1 MAIKSKY
8 TLINSKIIYL
18 LLITVLLGIFS
29 SLNPI
34 ITLLLVI
41 LVFAIGM
48 FIENT
53 NYSFVYIIFFLL
65 LQPAIAYNGETL
77 GLSSL
82 FLELIQRTDEFIWFF
97 FLIIIIIKNFS
108 KSKWEFNK
116 SKFDI
121 ITLILII
128 AGMFS
133 AIINN
138 VSFFWAIIAII
149 LTIKGIIIYWIARNI
164 TFNENSIVI
173 YFNILL
179 YFLLFCFFIGLLQ
192 YSGFNTPLL
201 PQTSRFDIRIASS
214 IFGHH
219 GVFGFIMGVASSLSI
234 GIYLATR
241 DKKWLI
247 LFFIFIYGI
256 LMSSVRRSLIGVSLG
271 ILLLFIN
278 YKMYGIRKKDVY
290 IGLVIVILF
299 TVLFSSRLS
308 TITKSSKL
316 EYGVNA
322 ENVPRYLLYMG
333 AVRIFQ
339 NKPFLGEGPGTYG
352 SYVSVITKSKVYD
365 KLGINFWGPFY
376 TDTYW
381 PYILGEYGIIGVLLI
396 LIILFILFRKI
407 LYINSFR
414 YKNKFIKGIGL
425 GYFILFINYLIE
437 SIVSQVYC
445 CSLPAFILFGGFGI
459 IESLVL
465 RTSNKDK
472 DNSL

>member
-1 MAIKSKY
+1 MAIKSNY
-8 TLINSKIIYL
+8 ILINNKIVYL
-18 LLITVLLGIFS
+18 FLITVLLGIFS

-34 ITLLLVI
+34 ITLLLFI
-41 LVFAIGM
+41 LIFAIGM
-48 FIENT
+48 FIKNT
-53 NYSFVYIIFFLL
+53 NYTFIYIIFFLL

-77 GLSSL
+77 GFSNS
-82 FLELIQRTDEFIWFF
+82 FIELIQRTDEFVWLFF
-97 FLIIIIIKNFS
+97 IIIIIIKNFS

-116 SKFDI
+116 SGFDV
-121 ITLILII
+121 ITLILIFT
-128 AGMFS
+128 GVLS

-138 VSFFWAIIAII
+138 VSVFWAIIAII
-149 LTIKGIIIYWIARNI
+149 LTIKGIVIYWIARNI
-164 TFNENSIVI
+164 TFKEKSIVI
-173 YFNILL
+173 FFNILF
-179 YFLLFCFFIGLLQ
+179 YFLLICFFIGLLQ
-192 YSGFNTPLL
+192 YFGINTFLL
-201 PQTSRFDIRIASS
+201 PQTSRFGISTAQS

-234 GIYLATR
+234 GVYLSTR

-247 LFFIFIYGI
+247 LSFIFMYGI
-256 LMSSVRRSLIGVSLG
+256 LISSVRRSLIGVSLG

-278 YKMYGIRKKDVY
+278 YKMYGIKKKDVY
-290 IGLVIVILF
+290 LGLVIVILF
-299 TVLFSSRLS
+299 TVFFSSRLS
-308 TITKSSKL
+308 TITESSKL
-316 EYGVNA
+316 EYGVNT

-352 SYVSVITKSKVYD
+352 SYISVINQSIVYD
-365 KLGINFWGPFY
+365 KLGINFWGSFY
-376 TDTYW
+376 MDTYW

-407 LYINSFR
+407 LYINSFQ

-465 RTSNKDK
+465 KINNKD
-472 DNSL
+472 NTL